1 MKEDWGLIEYA
12 PAYLGRR
19 IASLCQACRTAVN
32 SFEMKRAR
40 TKPWKG
46 NAMTISTPAQWRV
59 ILAFVFDLI
68 TSFAVFG
75 YIVAVFTSGTTQG
88 GFSLE
93 GAPALI
99 AFVLIVAYFILMAQ
113 FFGGRVWHCIL
124 RAKPRG
130 RGVKPRPRSASSP
143 F

>member
-1 MKEDWGLIEYA
+1 MKEEWGLIEYA

-46 NAMTISTPAQWRV
+46 NAMTISAPAQWRV

-68 TSFAVFG
+68 TSFAVFC
-75 YIVAVFTSGTTQG
+75 YIVAVFTGSIIDD
-88 GFSLE
+88 GFFLEVE

-99 AFVLIVAYFILMAQ
+99 AFVLIVAYFILVPR
-113 FFGGRVWHCIL
+113 FFGGRVWHRIL
-124 RAKPRG
+124 RAKPR
-130 RGVKPRPRSASSP
+130 RRSTRARC
-143 F
+143 